1 LKDCA
6 ESTLSD
12 RVPARSWND
21 LASDI
26 TRCTLHEYTENWD
39 QVLAIVEA
47 ADPELARRQFKAL
60 RVSLLCARARALARL
75 GRHGGADAALATAL
89 RSCPRGAIDPLIVLE
104 ASKALCLSLR
114 GDHSQGDRFFER
126 ALGACR
132 AIGHKYHEV
141 WIERQRADLTTTLRS
156 RISLGS
162 RPPEEPDTTVLL
174 GDVATALGAGH
185 SVEVL
190 AQRTLGILRSTPVG
204 RRVKMVGDSGHPY
217 LAVPACEA
225 HTSAD
230 GAFELRLRG
239 SDRRVVISV
248 PDVTSLDE
256 ISLLKSVVDIVQ
268 AAVNRTADTETE
280 DDDQNLWPR
289 TMPAGDDDAVF
300 RSPRMIE
307 LLKIATRLATTNV
320 PVLIT
325 GETGTGKEIL
335 ARLIHD
341 ESRSS
346 RGPFVPFNCSSIPRE
361 LVESQLFGHRRGAF
375 TGAMD
380 SAAGVIRAAEHGTL
394 FLDEI
399 GDLDPATQPKLLRF
413 LESGEIHPV
422 GEPRS
427 QRVQVRIVAATNAD
441 LDALVRRGRFRSDL
455 YYRIGVATIALPPLR
470 DRKDEIPALASLFVE
485 RYATECGRSHLR
497 LSDDFIAALLLYDWP
512 GNIRQLANEV
522 RRVVALADDGQ
533 TITSQDLAP
542 GIAAPW
548 NDRPVASTRTS
559 GPGVHVGLDQTL
571 AAAVEDLEEKFIQHA
586 LASTGGRVADAA
598 RLLGLSR
605 KGLFLKRRRR
615 RLIAD

>member
-47 ADPELARRQFKAL
+47 ADPEVARRQFKAL

-559 GPGVHVGLDQTL
+559 GPSVHVGLDQTL
-571 AAAVEDLEEKFIQHA
+571 AAAIEDLEEKFIQHA